1 MGLIEKI
8 RKLFFSREADRRKYP
23 RVPLTVKVTKMTSG
37 AFQFY
42 KASNIS
48 AGGVFIKAVEPLPVG
63 TRLRARIS
71 LPTGEIEAEAEVVR
85 VMLDG
90 KFPAGMGVKFIELP
104 PECKEAIEEYVAKE
118 M

>member
-1 MGLIEKI
+1 MGMREKFRRI
-8 RKLFFSREADRRKYP
+8 FFKRAGERRKYP

-48 AGGVFIKAVEPLPVG
+48 AGGVFIKTVEPLPPG
-63 TRLRARIS
+63 TRLRVKVS
-71 LPTGEIEAEAEVVR
+71 LPGGEIEADGEVVR

-90 KFPAGMGVKFIELP
+90 KHPSGMGVQFIDLTP
-104 PECKEAIEEYVAKE
+104 ADKEMIEEYVAKE